1 MTKKAEGLTLHDLY
15 VDHLKDMYSA
25 ETQITK
31 ALPKIIKTVTDSKL
45 SKALEN
51 HLKETEN
58 QVQRLEQVFESLDGS
73 PRGKKCVGME
83 GLLEEGNEAMKE
95 DMSSPDLMDATL
107 LGGCRKVEHYEILG
121 YEDLIDMAEKLGDT
135 KAVKLLTQSLEEEK
149 AADEK
154 LSQIEANIISPE
166 TVQAALSTEPM

>member
-1 MTKKAEGLTLHDLY
+1 MAKKTEGLNLHDVY

-31 ALPKIIKTVTDSKL
+31 ALPKIIKTVTESKL
-45 SKALEN
+45 KQALES

-58 QVQRLEQVFESLDGS
+58 QAQRLEQVFKSLDGS

-83 GLLEEGNEAMKE
+83 GLLEEGKEAMAE
-95 DMSSPDLMDATL
+95 DMASPDLMDATL
-107 LGGCRKVEHYEILG
+107 LGGCRKVEHYEIRG
-121 YEDLIDMAEKLGDT
+121 YEDLIDMAEKLGDNN
-135 KAVKLLTQSLEEEK
+135 AVKLLTQSLEEEQ

-154 LSQIEANIISPE
+154 LAGIETTIISPE
-166 TVQAALSTEPM
+166 TVQAATMETM